1 MADTASVGELF
12 VRISGTSEGLID
24 AAQRGVAALAQM
36 DASGG
41 RLRMGIMTTSQIV
54 TTGIIAMLGALDVAV
69 KKSVDKMEDLG
80 KSAQQIG
87 VTVEALSRLEFA
99 ARKAGVSADELS
111 QGIKLFSRQAGEIR
125 SAIEP
130 ADAFALTLRNM
141 RVDLTGV
148 GGKVRDTTSLLLDL
162 ADRFARMPDGV
173 QKTRMAIE
181 LFGRS
186 GAEMIPF
193 LNQGREKIQEF
204 MEASDRM
211 GATIDKKAT
220 QSALRFNNSLRAIS
234 NAFDSVVKRAVQEF
248 LPTMEDMAA
257 RLTASVRSTDNMSL
271 AFTGVQTVLK
281 ATAGAIEFV
290 TGAFRVLLEHIGG
303 ATKVITAII
312 RGDFIGA
319 LKAAMETLSILP
331 NIAWEQFEKLRVTVK
346 TSTDGIIGDA
356 HELGRVA
363 EGTGKKVETAFKPV
377 EKTAK
382 QAAEE
387 FALLRRTVMD
397 GLTMGKSDVPTVME
411 ALNVAFRR
419 GKITLEEFDTAA
431 AAALGWKRTEELNA
445 LDTVM
450 SKVGVSMQEKMAA
463 LERAVRSGAITFKQ
477 FGDTVRSVQQQNK
490 QEMLDTATVAANS
503 LSTMFKDNKAAAIG
517 SALINTAVGV
527 TKALSIGPPWG
538 FVQAGLVAAAGAAQV
553 AAIASTNE
561 NGSGGG
567 SGGGASVASP
577 AAGGGA
583 AGGGGEDRTLYVKG
597 SFTKNDFFKGDFV
610 KQLMQEAGAWQKDGG
625 RLAFR

>member
-1 MADTASVGELF
+1 MSATASVGELF

-41 RLRMGIMTTSQIV
+41 RLRVGIMTTSQIV

-69 KKSVDKMEDLG
+69 KKSVDKMEELG

-130 ADAFALTLRNM
+130 ADAFALTLRNLG
-141 RVDLTGV
+141 VSLTGSN
-148 GGKVRDTTSLLLDL
+148 GKVRETTAMLLNL

-193 LNQGREKIQEF
+193 LNQGRDKIQEF
-204 MEASDRM
+204 MDASDRM

-257 RLTASVRSTDNMSL
+257 RLTASVRSADNMSL

-281 ATAGAIEFV
+281 ATAGTVEFV

-303 ATKVITAII
+303 ATRIITSLIK
-312 RGDFIGA
+312 GDFLGA
-319 LKAAMETLSILP
+319 FEAFRETLSILP
-331 NIAWEQFEKLRVTVK
+331 NLAIEQFRKLRVEVK
-346 TSTDGIIGDA
+346 TAAEGIIGDA
-356 HELGRVA
+356 QELGRVS
-363 EGTGKKVETAFKPV
+363 GDVGKKVEMAFKPI

-387 FALLRRTVMD
+387 FALFRRVVMD

-411 ALNVAFRR
+411 ALNAAFRK

-431 AAALGWKRTEELNA
+431 TAALGWKRQEELDA
-445 LDTVM
+445 LDVTM
-450 SKVGVSMQEKMAA
+450 SKVGASMEEKVRA
-463 LERAVRSGAITFKQ
+463 LERAWRAGAIRFHEFSQ
-477 FGDTVRSVQQQNK
+477 TVRQVKEQEK
-490 QEMLDTATVAANS
+490 QTMLDTASVAANAIT
-503 LSTMFKDNKAAAIG
+503 TMFKDNKQASMGAAA
-517 SALINTAVGV
+517 INTAVGI

-538 FVQAGLVAAAGAAQV
+538 FIQAGLVAAAGAAQI
-553 AAIASTNE
+553 AAISSASAD
-561 NGSGGG
+561 GSGG
-567 SGGGASVASP
+567 SAGGGASSAASSA
-577 AAGGGA
+577 AAGGAPSGPSQTMYVS
-583 AGGGGEDRTLYVKG
+583 GFKSGELYTPEAVRSLMGKMIDLQRDG
-597 SFTKNDFFKGDFV
+597 V
-610 KQLMQEAGAWQKDGG
+610 QLV
-625 RLAFR
+625 LA